1 MIVTTTMMMMIIMI
15 VYLSIIH
22 HHHHRNLPFHLSH
35 RLSSGLTVCRSKLH
49 SSKFENIIY
58 LWVHVSGEASYLDTQ
73 LTKDPTEAT
82 DNNSRS
88 TSSSSEENPQQ
99 QQLSGQQRSV
109 KSTNRQWW
117 FSWWVLTI
125 TAQVMDLHMSLT
137 LRLDLIDVNEYDS
150 FYWYW
155 DYICNAA
162 SHTMEKLRTNRYLL
176 DKLIYQ
182 SMENDREKAIL
193 IADQQSKKNKGKGK
207 QSKNAVT
214 IAPLPAPPTMKSPSL
229 REMMFRGD

>member
-1 MIVTTTMMMMIIMI
+1 M
-15 VYLSIIH
+15 
-22 HHHHRNLPFHLSH
+22 
-35 RLSSGLTVCRSKLH
+35 
-49 SSKFENIIY
+49 
-58 LWVHVSGEASYLDTQ
+58 SGEASYLDTQ

-88 TSSSSEENPQQ
+88 TSSSSEENQQ
-99 QQLSGQQRSV
+99 QQQQQLSGQQLSGQQRSV
-109 KSTNRQWW
+109 KSVNRQWW

-125 TAQVMDLHMSLT
+125 TTQVMDLYMSLT

-155 DYICNAA
+155 DYICNAG

-182 SMENDREKAIL
+182 SIENDREKAIL